1 MVVPITVYSIF
12 VFTKQPSAER
22 YLANL
27 CFTSNSVNFQKILA
41 AHQKKTFRKFSESSQ
56 KIHPRGSLILAKL
69 QALFHPESSFR
80 SQDI

>member
-22 YLANL
+22 YLANEFSES
-27 CFTSNSVNFQKILA
+27 CCSTS
-41 AHQKKTFRKFSESSQ
+41 KKTFRKFSESSQ
-56 KIHPRGSLILAKL
+56 KIHPRGSLVLAKL